1 VHNIGA
7 PIKLLHIVFEKISAS
22 ESVAISLYVAPVG
35 ITCNRGITP
44 AEFPSGVLGA
54 KAPTLETHSKSI
66 CVECIER
73 GYPVDDDQ
81 TMDIELQLHQ

>member
-1 VHNIGA
+1 M
-7 PIKLLHIVFEKISAS
+7 LHIVFEKISAS
-22 ESVAISLYVAPVG
+22 ESVAISFYVAPAG

-81 TMDIELQLHQ
+81 TMDIELQLQSVS